1 MTPTAIGVALV
12 VAGFLSGSIP
22 FGLLLARAVLGV
34 DVRTV
39 GSGNIGAT
47 NVARAGGRK
56 MGVVVLVLDVAKAVV
71 PMLVAR
77 ALLAGAP
84 HAQAWVAAAGTAAF
98 LGHVFTP
105 WLGFHGGKGVA
116 CGLGVFLVL
125 SPWAALAGV
134 VAFGALY
141 GATRISSLGSLAGT
155 VACVAGTFVAYGVAS
170 AVPWL
175 GVAIAAVIFVRHR
188 ENIGRLLRGEEKKM
202 KV

>member
-1 MTPTAIGVALV
+1 MSPTALGAALV
-12 VAGFLSGSIP
+12 AAGFLSGSIP
-22 FGLLLARAVLGV
+22 FGLLLARAFLGV

-47 NVARAGGRK
+47 NVARAGGRT
-56 MGVVVLVLDVAKAVV
+56 MGVVVLVLDVAKAIA

-77 ALLAGAP
+77 ALLAGTP

-125 SPWAALAGV
+125 SPWAALAGLAGFAV
-134 VAFGALY
+134 LY
-141 GATRISSLGSLAGT
+141 GVTRMSSLGSLGGT
-155 VACVAGTFVAYGVAS
+155 AACVVATFVAYGPSS

-175 GVAIAAVIFVRHR
+175 GVAIGAVIFARHR
-188 ENIGRLLRGEEKKM
+188 ENIRRLLRGEERTM